1 MLIDLHIHSAA
12 SDGTDAPE
20 ALLDIINKNNIK
32 IFALTDHD
40 NIDGVRRIEAKL
52 NNYKNLKF
60 IRGVELSCKAKHGKC
75 HILAFN
81 YDYDNKDFNAILNL
95 AEELRHNK
103 LEKRLKFLRDEFKI
117 EFNADEI
124 AGLRDNK
131 ASGKPHIANLIVKHG
146 FAESKELAIK
156 NFINKL
162 DTGNTRIDAEL
173 AIKAVL
179 KAGGVPVWAHPF
191 GGEGE
196 PEISCELLN
205 LTLSELKNYGLKGL
219 ECYYSKYDMQRREY
233 LAGLAAQNNLLI
245 SAGSDYHGLNK
256 KIKLG
261 IEVEDLNKI
270 TLLKALSQA

>member
-12 SDGTDAPE
+12 SDGTDEPE
-20 ALLDIINKNNIK
+20 ALIDIINEDNIK

-40 NIDGVRRIEAKL
+40 NIDGVKRIEAKL
-52 NNYKNLKF
+52 NNYKDLKF

-81 YDYDNKDFNAILNL
+81 YDYDNEYFKNILNQ

-103 LEKRLKFLRDEFKI
+103 LERRLKFLRDEFKI
-117 EFNADEI
+117 EFHADEI
-124 AGLRDNK
+124 NSLRDNK

-146 FAESKELAIK
+146 LAANKELAIK
-156 NFINKL
+156 NIINKL
-162 DTGNTRIDAEL
+162 DTGDTRIDAEL
-173 AIKAVL
+173 AINAVL
-179 KAGGVPVWAHPF
+179 KSGGVPVWAHPF

-196 PEISCELLN
+196 PEISLEILN
-205 LTLSELKNYGLKGL
+205 LMLSELKSYGLKGL
-219 ECYYSKYDMQRREY
+219 ECYYSKYDMRRREY
-233 LAGLAAQNNLLI
+233 LANLAVQNNLLI

-261 IEVEDLNKI
+261 IEIDDLNKI
-270 TLLKALSQA
+270 TLLNAL

>member
-12 SDGTDAPE
+12 SDGTDDPE
-20 ALLDIINKNNIK
+20 ALIDIINEDNIK

-40 NIDGVRRIEAKL
+40 NIDGVKRIEAKL
-52 NNYKNLKF
+52 NNYKDLKF

-81 YDYDNKDFNAILNL
+81 YDYDNEDFKNILNQ

-117 EFNADEI
+117 EFEADEI
-124 AGLRDNK
+124 TSLRDNK

-146 FAESKELAIK
+146 FAANKELAIK
-156 NFINKL
+156 NFINQL
-162 DTGNTRIDAEL
+162 DTGDTRIDAEL
-173 AIKAVL
+173 AINAVL
-179 KAGGVPVWAHPF
+179 KSGGVPVWAHPF

-196 PEISCELLN
+196 PEISLETLN
-205 LTLSELKNYGLKGL
+205 LMLSELKSYGLKGL
-219 ECYYSKYDMQRREY
+219 ECYYSKYNDERRNY
-233 LAGLAAQNNLLI
+233 LASLAQQNNLLI

-270 TLLKALSQA
+270 TLLKALN

>member
-12 SDGTDAPE
+12 SDGTDEPE
-20 ALLDIINKNNIK
+20 ALIDIINEDNIK

-40 NIDGVRRIEAKL
+40 NIDGVKRIEAKL
-52 NNYKNLKF
+52 NNYKDLKF
-60 IRGVELSCKAKHGKC
+60 IRGVELSCKAKLGKC

-81 YDYDNKDFNAILNL
+81 YDYDNEDFKNILNH

-117 EFNADEI
+117 EFNAEEI
-124 AGLRDNK
+124 ASLRDNK

-146 FAESKELAIK
+146 FAANKELAIK
-156 NFINKL
+156 NFINQL
-162 DTGNTRIDAEL
+162 DTGDTRIDAEL
-173 AIKAVL
+173 AINAVL
-179 KAGGVPVWAHPF
+179 KSGGVPVWAHPF

-196 PEISCELLN
+196 PEISHETLN
-205 LTLSELKNYGLKGL
+205 LMLSELKSYGLRGL
-219 ECYYSKYDMQRREY
+219 ECYYSKYNYERRNY
-233 LAGLAAQNNLLI
+233 LAGLAQQNNLLI

-270 TLLKALSQA
+270 TLLKALN